1 MVSAVLCEDNMQNIM
16 CQCGMWGIC
25 YVCDK
30 GLVYDVN
37 DSCEE
42 DDSDGKD
49 GEDGDNDDGD
59 CGNYDHGN
67 DNYA

>member
-1 MVSAVLCEDNMQNIM
+1 MKTTCKIFCVNAA
-16 CQCGMWGIC
+16 CGGIR

-30 GLVYDVN
+30 ALVYDVY

-42 DDSDGKD
+42 DDSDGK
-49 GEDGDNDDGD
+49 DGDNDDGD
-59 CGNYDHGN
+59 CGNYDHSN